1 MKVRRHHPAGVMPL
15 ELWDVLIDNKP
26 LYLVPDADQATAI
39 ASIVDQLTSGVARRH
54 RSPDTPLPRMA
65 IDQVVV
71 AGGGAVD
78 DVVKALSRVVPAFA
92 DDDPV
97 WIGECGGR
105 SLLQATGANVATG
118 LTVDVGQTSIKR
130 SWLGQRSRLARDFRS
145 IPLDVNARTPDIRLP
160 ARRATVAFMSSALVI
175 TTTPTAV
182 VLALPCEID
191 DQLRVAGCSYPWDDD
206 DTTLIPELLTMAG
219 LADVDVSVLVLND
232 AELAAAGVAAS
243 SSTWS
248 GDAATLVLTV
258 GMGLGAAW
266 LPRRS

>member
-15 ELWDVLIDNKP
+15 ELWDVLVDNEP
-26 LYLVPDADQATAI
+26 LYLVPDAGQASAI
-39 ASIVDQLTSGVARRH
+39 ASVVDQLASGVARRH
-54 RSPDTPLPRMA
+54 RCPDAPLPRMA

-78 DVVKALSRVVPAFA
+78 DVVKALGRVVPAIA
-92 DDDPV
+92 AADPV

-105 SLLQATGANVATG
+105 ALLQATGADVATG

-130 SWLGQRSRLARDFRS
+130 FWRGQRTRLARDFQR
-145 IPLDVNARTPDIRLP
+145 IPLDMNARTPDVRLP

-206 DTTLIPELLTMAG
+206 DTTLIPEVLTMAG

-243 SSTWS
+243 SASWS